1 MIPSKRLIFL
11 AILLTTPL
19 FVGGVA
25 DIFPD
30 FLPGGAAINISG
42 RSLADFALLLNI
54 LLVVVA
60 GVDLQISGRPDDV
73 EMEREI
79 SDVLSVGT
87 PNPAKIILRS
97 KCRLPL
103 NVSVHDDAGELCE
116 TERLPQTVLLKPWK
130 ENSITYTVV
139 PFKRGAA
146 KLNAVHIRF
155 PTLLG
160 LWTRHQIRP
169 LETSVR
175 IYPDIRAV
183 YRYELMASRNRLAE
197 IGVRTMRM
205 PGQGREFERLR
216 EYRYGDEIRHIDWKA
231 TARQRELVT
240 REFTVE
246 RNQNIVFM
254 VDCGRFMR
262 NETDGISYLDRAL
275 NSAIMLSYIALGQG
289 DNVSLM
295 AFSNKIERFVRP
307 VRGKPGI
314 QAILRS
320 TYDIQASTAAADYNM
335 TLEYLAKIQRKRA
348 LVVLI
353 TFVTDETQLK
363 IIGESLQLRS
373 LPYLPMCVLLQDV
386 GLRQMAD
393 KIPNTDV
400 SAFHTAAAAHILSGQ
415 AKQVARMRENGVMMV
430 ETPPDLLTERLINEY
445 LTIKMRNLM

>member
-1 MIPSKRLIFL
+1 MIPSQRLIAL
-11 AILLTTPL
+11 AILLATPL
-19 FVGGVA
+19 LVGGAGDVY
-25 DIFPD
+25 PD
-30 FLPGGAAINISG
+30 FLPGGPAINISG
-42 RSLADFALLLNI
+42 RSLADIALLLNI
-54 LLVVVA
+54 VLVVVA
-60 GVDLQISGRPDDV
+60 GVDLVVSGSPDDI
-73 EMEREI
+73 EIEREI

-87 PNPAKIILRS
+87 SNPARIILRS

-103 NVSVHDDAGELCE
+103 HVSVHEDAGHLCE
-116 TERLPQTVLLKPWK
+116 TERLPQSVDLAPWK
-130 ENSITYTVV
+130 ENSVSYNVL

-146 KLNAVHIRF
+146 TLNAVHIRF
-155 PTLLG
+155 PTMLK
-160 LWTRHQIRP
+160 LWTRHQVRN
-169 LETSVR
+169 LETKVR

-197 IGVRTMRM
+197 IGVRVMRM

-246 RNQNIVFM
+246 RNQNVVFM

-320 TYDIQASTAAADYNM
+320 TYDIQASTAAADYNLA
-335 TLEYLAKIQRKRA
+335 LEYLSKMQRKRA

-393 KIPNTDV
+393 QIPGTDAE
-400 SAFHTAAAAHILSGQ
+400 AFHTAAAAQMLSGQ
-415 AKQVARMRENGVMMV
+415 AQQVATMRENGVMMV

-445 LTIKMRNLM
+445 LTIKMRNQM

>member
-25 DIFPD
+25 DIYPD
-30 FLPGGAAINISG
+30 FLPGGSAINVSG

-60 GVDLQISGRPDDV
+60 GVDLQISGRPDDI

-87 PNPAKIILRS
+87 SNPAKIILRS

-103 NVSVHDDAGELCE
+103 RVSLHDDPGELCE
-116 TERLPQTVLLKPWK
+116 TERLPQTVLLEPWK
-130 ENSITYTVV
+130 EDSITYTVV

-146 KLNAVHIRF
+146 VLEAVHIRF
-155 PTLLG
+155 PTMLG

-169 LETSVR
+169 LKTSVR

-335 TLEYLAKIQRKRA
+335 ALEYLAKMQRKRA

-393 KIPNTDV
+393 QIPATDL
-400 SAFHTAAAAHILSGQ
+400 SAFHTAAAAHILAGQ
-415 AKQVARMRENGVMMV
+415 AKQVATMRENGVMMI

>member
-1 MIPSKRLIFL
+1 MIPSQRLIAL
-11 AILLTTPL
+11 AILLATPL
-19 FVGGVA
+19 LVGGAGDVY
-25 DIFPD
+25 PD
-30 FLPGGAAINISG
+30 FLPGGSAINVTG

-54 LLVVVA
+54 VLVVVA
-60 GVDLQISGRPDDV
+60 GVDLMVSGSPDDI
-73 EMEREI
+73 EIEREI

-103 NVSVHDDAGELCE
+103 YVSIQEDAGDLCD
-116 TERLPQTVLLKPWK
+116 TERLPQSVALEPWK
-130 ENSITYTVV
+130 ETPVNYTVI

-146 KLNAVHIRF
+146 TLNAVHLRF
-155 PTLLG
+155 PTMLK
-160 LWTRHQIRP
+160 LWTRHQVRP
-169 LETSVR
+169 LETKVR

-197 IGVRTMRM
+197 IGVRVMRM

-320 TYDIQASTAAADYNM
+320 TYDIQASTAAADYNLA
-335 TLEYLAKIQRKRA
+335 LEYLSKMQRKRA

-393 KIPNTDV
+393 QIPGTDAE
-400 SAFHTAAAAHILSGQ
+400 AFHTAAAAQMLTGQ
-415 AKQVARMRENGVMMV
+415 AQQVASMRENGVMMV

-445 LTIKMRNLM
+445 LTIKMRNQM